1 MAKYQ
6 QYAEYK
12 DSGVEWLG
20 KIPSHWTMSK
30 LRYLFDFSKGLSIT
44 KENLQ
49 DEGIPCVNYGEV
61 HSKYGFEVDPKK
73 HLLKCVS
80 ENYLKTS
87 ENALLNNGDFVF
99 ADTSEDLKGSGNFTH
114 LVGDEQIFAGYHTVI
129 ARPHNAN
136 ASRFYAYL
144 FESKEFRSQIHL
156 AVKGVKVFSI
166 TQAML
171 RSANAWLPSTD
182 EQVKIANFL
191 DHETAKIDSLIEK
204 QQQLIQLLKE
214 KRQAVISHAV
224 TKGLDPNVPMKDS
237 GVEWLGNV
245 PEHWEIS
252 RLKHILDMPMRNGL
266 FKKKDQFGSGSLLV
280 NVTDLFVEN
289 NFINTDNLESVQTTF
304 DERKAYKV
312 NYGDLFFVRS
322 SLKLEG
328 IGRSACFLSYHDNAV
343 FECHVVNA
351 RPNVKKISSK
361 YLTRY
366 LNSIAV
372 IQEYIR
378 RSKTTTMTTIDQNGI
393 SSINIVVPPKV
404 EQINIDNYLDNQLE
418 IFSDGEKK
426 AKAIID
432 LLIERRTALISAAVT
447 GKIDVRNWQNPNKN
461 NKGNME
467 LSA

>member
-20 KIPSHWTMSK
+20 EIPSHWTSIAIKFLAKEKNSLFLDGDWIESK
-30 LRYLFDFSKGLSIT
+30 DISENGIRYITTGNVGEGFYKEQGMGYITETTFKKLSCTEVFPNDILISRLNVPIGRACLVPDLESRVVTSVDNVIFRPDSEYYKNFLVYLFTSKDYFRHTENVARGATMQRISRGLLGNIRVVIPS
-44 KENLQ
+44 KE
-49 DEGIPCVNYGEV
+49 
-61 HSKYGFEVDPKK
+61 
-73 HLLKCVS
+73 
-80 ENYLKTS
+80 
-87 ENALLNNGDFVF
+87 
-99 ADTSEDLKGSGNFTH
+99 
-114 LVGDEQIFAGYHTVI
+114 EQI
-129 ARPHNAN
+129 
-136 ASRFYAYL
+136 
-144 FESKEFRSQIHL
+144 
-156 AVKGVKVFSI
+156 
-166 TQAML
+166 
-171 RSANAWLPSTD
+171 
-182 EQVKIANFL
+182 KIANFL
-191 DHETAKIDSLIEK
+191 DYETSKIDSLIEK

-351 RPNVKKISSK
+351 RPNVKKISPK